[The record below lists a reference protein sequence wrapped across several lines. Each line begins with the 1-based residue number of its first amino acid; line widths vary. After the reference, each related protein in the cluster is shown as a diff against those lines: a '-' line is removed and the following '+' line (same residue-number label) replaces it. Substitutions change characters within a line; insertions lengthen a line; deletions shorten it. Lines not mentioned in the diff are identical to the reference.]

1 MKQILLTQW
10 ENSSSKLALA
20 DEFNKVKH
28 FNVILIWSK
37 A

>member
-10 ENSSSKLALA
+10 ENSSSKLAL